1 MLRRKAL
8 KKIFITTLTAFII
21 MVISVFP
28 TKFNEETLN
37 TSLEVEYLTG
47 LGTNTIY
54 LLKEDNY
61 LVKTKIF
68 LDSTDKIE
76 QVRCLLDNLIIKD
89 TANFLS
95 GLYATIPAN
104 VHVNNILYEDKIMIV
119 DFSKEILAVSKEE
132 EKNMIT
138 SIVYSIMDL
147 KDIEGVKILV
157 DGQRLE
163 EYPNSKEPL
172 KEILTK
178 DIGINE
184 RSDLKSRHNI
194 NKVVVYYL
202 EDIDDNLYYVPV
214 TKYVNDDRDKINII
228 IDELTTSYIYEPN
241 LMSFL
246 NSKAKLSSFEEKE
259 NVMFL
264 NFNNLLMD
272 KDKKIQEEVKNSV
285 AYSVFDNYDVGS
297 VIFMVDDELIDEVS
311 RKSLEN

>member
-28 TKFNEETLN
+28 AKFNEETLN

-54 LLKEDNY
+54 LLNEDNY

-76 QVRCLLDNLIIKD
+76 QVRGLLDNLIIKD
-89 TANFLS
+89 TSNFLS
-95 GLYATIPAN
+95 GLYATIPTN
-104 VHVNNILYEDKIMIV
+104 VHVNNILYEDKIITI
-119 DFSKEILAVSKEE
+119 DFSKEILSVHEE
-132 EKNMIT
+132 DEKNMIA
-138 SIVYSIMDL
+138 SIVYSIIDL
-147 KDIEGVKILV
+147 KDIDGVKILV
-157 DGQRLE
+157 DGERLE
-163 EYPNSKEPL
+163 EYPNSKEKIP
-172 KEILTK
+172 EILTK

-184 RSDLKSRHNI
+184 KTEIKSRHNI
-194 NKVVVYYL
+194 RKVVIYYL

-246 NSKAKLSSFEEKE
+246 NSNVKLSSFSEKE
-259 NVMFL
+259 NIMFL
-264 NFNNLLMD
+264 NFNNLLID
-272 KDKKIQEEVKNSV
+272 KDKKIQDEVKNTV
-285 AYSVFDNYDVGS
+285 AYSVFDNYDVDS
-297 VIFMVDDELIDEVS
+297 VIFMVDDNLIDEVS